1 MAGVIFYRERRKV
14 DAGEKKPRFHLV
26 ASSGADLKIHAKH
39 VRRSELEQIAQKVGA
54 ELVELTGGDKKM
66 K

>member
-1 MAGVIFYRERRKV
+1 
-14 DAGEKKPRFHLV
+14 V